1 MSEEL
6 MIREASPTLTG
17 IKTGSLFNCAF
28 NDRDE
33 LLADIRNMNHG
44 LLEKGLCM
52 LPLRFDEGSVLIYLF
67 RAGLLRKDLAD
78 AESVRILKEAGY
90 RQPAY
95 PYCLTELG
103 RRLNAKSGFPHEIG
117 LFLGYPPSDVECFM
131 KHPCSGVKCSGCWKA
146 YSEPE
151 KAANLFERFR
161 ICTETYHEM
170 HKEGKSLT
178 QLTVTTV

>member
-117 LFLGYPPSDVECFM
+117 LFLGYPPEDVRGFIENRAKGSRLTGYWKVYGDVNAAKKRFEAFR
-131 KHPCSGVKCSGCWKA
+131 KCTDYFSRQ
-146 YSEPE
+146 
-151 KAANLFERFR
+151 FERGH
-161 ICTETYHEM
+161 TV
-170 HKEGKSLT
+170 L
-178 QLTVTTV
+178 QLAAEI

>member
-6 MIREASPTLTG
+6 MIREASPTLAG

-33 LLADIRNMNHG
+33 LLADIRNMNHS

-90 RQPAY
+90 RQLAY

-103 RRLNAKSGFPHEIG
+103 RRLNAKNGFPHEIG
-117 LFLGYPPSDVECFM
+117 LFLGYPPEDVRGFIENHAQNYKFI
-131 KHPCSGVKCSGCWKA
+131 GYWKV
-146 YSEPE
+146 YGDEE
-151 KAANLFERFR
+151 KARRTFEKYKK
-161 ICTETYHEM
+161 CTDSYCRSVKAGHRLAE
-170 HKEGKSLT
+170 LA
-178 QLTVTTV
+178 VAV

>member
-1 MSEEL
+1 MMEETIVRL
-6 MIREASPTLTG
+6 AAPTLAG

-33 LLADIRNMNHG
+33 LLADIRNMNHS

-103 RRLNAKSGFPHEIG
+103 RRLNAKNGFPHEIG
-117 LFLGYPPSDVECFM
+117 LFLGYPPEDVRGFIENRAKGSRLTGYWKVYGDVNAAKKRFEAFR
-131 KHPCSGVKCSGCWKA
+131 KCTDYFSRQ
-146 YSEPE
+146 
-151 KAANLFERFR
+151 FERGH
-161 ICTETYHEM
+161 TV
-170 HKEGKSLT
+170 L
-178 QLTVTTV
+178 QLAAEI

>member
-117 LFLGYPPSDVECFM
+117 LFLGYPPEDVRGFIENRAKGSRLTGYWKVYGDVNAAKKRFEAFR
-131 KHPCSGVKCSGCWKA
+131 KCTDYFCRQ
-146 YSEPE
+146 
-151 KAANLFERFR
+151 FERG
-161 ICTETYHEM
+161 CTV
-170 HKEGKSLT
+170 L
-178 QLTVTTV
+178 QLAAEI